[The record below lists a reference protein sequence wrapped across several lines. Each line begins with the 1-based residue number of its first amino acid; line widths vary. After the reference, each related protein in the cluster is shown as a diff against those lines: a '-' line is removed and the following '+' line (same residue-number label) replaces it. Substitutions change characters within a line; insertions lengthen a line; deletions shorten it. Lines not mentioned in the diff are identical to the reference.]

1 MLIHDSTES
10 KITFVEVREAQC
22 STVTVEVSF
31 ISFRA
36 CLGGIFV
43 TTLQCY

>member
-1 MLIHDSTES
+1 MLIHDSTGS

-22 STVTVEVSF
+22 STVTVGVSF
-31 ISFRA
+31 VSFRA

-43 TTLQCY
+43 ATLQCY